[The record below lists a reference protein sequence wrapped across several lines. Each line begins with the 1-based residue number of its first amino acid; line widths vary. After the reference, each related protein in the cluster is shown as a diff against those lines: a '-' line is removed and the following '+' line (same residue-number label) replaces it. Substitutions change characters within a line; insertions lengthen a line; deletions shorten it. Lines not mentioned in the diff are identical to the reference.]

1 MDVLSDVLRAVRLNG
16 AIFFDM
22 NFIPPFVGESPSTL
36 TIGDSVMPEAERV
49 ISFHMLLA
57 GDCFAEIIGGD
68 MPAVPMQ
75 AGDVV
80 IFPMGDPNV
89 VSSQPGLRNT
99 PDLANYYRPMDR
111 QLPFVP
117 NQSQRGQAGETRFVC
132 GFFGCDAR
140 PFNPLLEALPRL
152 LHFRAGPDGWLT
164 QVIRLAVEESEGHR
178 TGGETVLAKASELL
192 FVAALRSYIEA
203 LPADSRS
210 WLAALRDPQIS
221 LALRLIHGRPCED
234 WSVERLARESGLS
247 RSVFADR
254 FAQYVGTAPM
264 HYLGRWRMQLA
275 AARLALPGI
284 SIAQA
289 GAEVGYGSEAAF
301 NRAFKK
307 HVGITPGV
315 WRRRHRTPVPAMPP
329 PRIGTAPGFPDAA
342 QPD

>member
-36 TIGDSVMPEAERV
+36 TIADSVMPEAERV
-49 ISFHMLLA
+49 ISFHMLLT

-68 MPAVPMQ
+68 MPAVPME

-99 PDLANYYRPMDR
+99 PDLANYYRPLDR

-178 TGGETVLAKASELL
+178 NGGETVLARASELL
-192 FVAALRSYIEA
+192 FVAALRSYIES
-203 LPADSRS
+203 LPEGSRG
-210 WLAALRDPQIS
+210 WLAGLRDPHVS
-221 LALRLIHGRPCED
+221 TALSLIHGRPAED
-234 WSVERLARESGLS
+234 WSLDRLAREAGLS
-247 RSVFADR
+247 RSAFADR
-254 FAQYVGTAPM
+254 FTHYVGTSPM
-264 HYLGRWRMQLA
+264 NYLGRWRMQVA
-275 AARLALPGI
+275 ANRLEHPGI

-289 GAEVGYGSEAAF
+289 GADVGYGSESAF
-301 NRAFKK
+301 NRAFKNY
-307 HVGITPGV
+307 VGVPPGI
-315 WRRRHRTPVPAMPP
+315 WRRDRNRASSAGLPATSPAVP
-329 PRIGTAPGFPDAA
+329 PRAP
-342 QPD
+342 Q